1 MCVVSRFGVYYTA
14 KRTEYQQSGG
24 SESRAKDGAR
34 EKKTIQGGKGGQR
47 VWFGETAG
55 NVNIMRANGRS
66 LSYIFYYLY
75 ALAAIYQINSV
86 EPNIFGFIARRQGT
100 GEVSCL
106 DVVYLTI
113 NSHPSVK
120 PVSGPSLRLFI

>member
-1 MCVVSRFGVYYTA
+1 MCVVSRFGVYYGA

-55 NVNIMRANGRS
+55 NVNIMRAKEKFELHILLLVRIGSDISDKQRRAEYFWFHCEEAGDGRGIMS
-66 LSYIFYYLY
+66 
-75 ALAAIYQINSV
+75 
-86 EPNIFGFIARRQGT
+86 
-100 GEVSCL
+100 
-106 DVVYLTI
+106 
-113 NSHPSVK
+113 
-120 PVSGPSLRLFI
+120 